1 MNLYGSKL
9 LHWILIDRWYFKN
22 QIKNYTQDEL
32 LTLWHNV
39 SLVRDDDLV
48 RRDIG
53 RIIIK
58 KSLILIKI
66 K

>member
-58 KSLILIKI
+58 KSLILINI